1 MGDQQSGT
9 NVADDDDEEEDV
21 TDEHL
26 DYLNQ
31 KDVIV
36 SAAAKLIAH
45 EIVPRV
51 QISFPFSFCCNCFV
65 VHSRGVMN
73 QYFCVLLSG
82 IFGARDSF
90 TFCDAWEDSCRNNKA
105 YAYDFEKEYEE
116 RRAFKLVPGGH

>member
-1 MGDQQSGT
+1 M
-9 NVADDDDEEEDV
+9 
-21 TDEHL
+21 
-26 DYLNQ
+26 
-31 KDVIV
+31 IV

-51 QISFPFSFCCNCFV
+51 QISFFSPSVVICFV
-65 VHSRGVMN
+65 VHSREVIN
-73 QYFCVLLSG
+73 QCFFVLPSG

-116 RRAFKLVPGGH
+116 CRAFKLVPGGH

>member
-1 MGDQQSGT
+1 M
-9 NVADDDDEEEDV
+9 
-21 TDEHL
+21 
-26 DYLNQ
+26 
-31 KDVIV
+31 IV

-51 QISFPFSFCCNCFV
+51 RFHFLSRSV
-65 VHSRGVMN
+65 VIVLSRGVIN
-73 QYFCVLLSG
+73 QCFCVLLSG

-116 RRAFKLVPGGH
+116 YRAFKLVPGGH